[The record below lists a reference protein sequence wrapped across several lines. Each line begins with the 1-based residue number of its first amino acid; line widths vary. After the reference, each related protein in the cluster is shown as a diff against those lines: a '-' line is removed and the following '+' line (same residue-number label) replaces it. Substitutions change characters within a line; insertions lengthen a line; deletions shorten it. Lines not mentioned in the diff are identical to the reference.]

1 MLQMA
6 LSCAM
11 PEPKKPQLS
20 VDEEMLMSAL
30 KQSGEYEKVGVFGE
44 TTFYN
49 STENSSLKIVLMNP
63 YKEPVNYEARYAL
76 ARKAALLTINSID
89 NKTDYGYINVEFLVV
104 KKNGVSSHGVKQ
116 KVIFTLDELKSFRRE
131 SL

>member
-1 MLQMA
+1 MA

-49 STENSSLKIVLMNP
+49 STENSNP
-63 YKEPVNYEARYAL
+63 YKEPVNYEARCAL

-89 NKTDYGYINVEFLVV
+89 NKTDYDYINVEFLVV
-104 KKNGVSSHGVKQ
+104 QKNGVSSHGVKQ
-116 KVIFTLDELKSFRRE
+116 KVIFTLDDLKSFRRE